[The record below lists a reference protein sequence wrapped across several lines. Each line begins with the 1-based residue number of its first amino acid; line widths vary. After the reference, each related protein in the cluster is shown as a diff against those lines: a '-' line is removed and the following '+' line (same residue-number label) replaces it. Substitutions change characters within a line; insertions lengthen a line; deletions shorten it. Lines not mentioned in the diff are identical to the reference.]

1 MFARQGGDS
10 ITPVILEE
18 PVTVEA
24 VRRHGERALEVT
36 LDPETLLQDLSG
48 IKRKLAPIL
57 LDGHGV
63 VSVDIAAVD
72 SLSSVTVAA
81 LLRIKRICLARG
93 VEMRVCNPNARN
105 LSVMRR
111 CGMLRAID
119 ATPVGAPR

>member
-1 MFARQGGDS
+1 M
-10 ITPVILEE
+10 
-18 PVTVEA
+18 TVEA
-24 VRRHGERALEVT
+24 VRVHGERSLEVT
-36 LDPETLLQDLSG
+36 LDPETLLADLTG
-48 IKRKLAPIL
+48 IKRKIAPIL

-63 VSVDIAAVD
+63 VSVDIGAVD

-93 VEMRVCNPNARN
+93 VEMRVSNPNARN

-119 ATPVGAPR
+119 SAPTGAPR

>member
-1 MFARQGGDS
+1 M
-10 ITPVILEE
+10 
-18 PVTVEA
+18 TVEA
-24 VRRHGERALEVT
+24 VRVHGERSLEVT
-36 LDPETLLQDLSG
+36 LDPETLLADLSG

-57 LDGHGV
+57 LDGRGV
-63 VSVDIAAVD
+63 VSVDIGAVD

-119 ATPVGAPR
+119 ATASGGER

>member
-1 MFARQGGDS
+1 M
-10 ITPVILEE
+10 EE

-36 LDPETLLQDLSG
+36 LDPDTLLQDLSG

-81 LLRIKRICLARG
+81 LLRIKRLCLARG

-119 ATPVGAPR
+119 ATPVGTAR